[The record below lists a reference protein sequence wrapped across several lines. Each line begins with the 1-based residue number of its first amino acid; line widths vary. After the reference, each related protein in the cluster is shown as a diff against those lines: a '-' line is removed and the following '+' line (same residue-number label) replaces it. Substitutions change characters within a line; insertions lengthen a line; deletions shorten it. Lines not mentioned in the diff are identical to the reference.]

1 MTVIQL
7 IKKLSKYPG
16 NAEILIPHDEIEGLI
31 KLTKRSNYEK
41 RMKELE
47 IEYNEFLKTKS
58 GQEWKEH
65 CKNKTG
71 YDFGKYL
78 YDFYPEMLM

>member
-1 MTVIQL
+1 ML
-7 IKKLSKYPG
+7 
-16 NAEILIPHDEIEGLI
+16 
-31 KLTKRSNYEK
+31 EK

-47 IEYNEFLKTKS
+47 LEYNEFLKTKS

-65 CKNKTG
+65 CKNKNG
-71 YDFGKYL
+71 SDLCGDFGNYL

>member
-1 MTVIQL
+1 MSL
-7 IKKLSKYPG
+7 WLRLSK
-16 NAEILIPHDEIEGLI
+16 
-31 KLTKRSNYEK
+31 TSNYEK

-47 IEYNEFLKTKS
+47 LEYNDFLKTKS

-71 YDFGKYL
+71 SDLCDDFGKYL

>member
-1 MTVIQL
+1 MLAKT
-7 IKKLSKYPG
+7 
-16 NAEILIPHDEIEGLI
+16 
-31 KLTKRSNYEK
+31 SNYEK

-47 IEYNEFLKTKS
+47 LEYNEFLKTKY

-71 YDFGKYL
+71 SDLCSDFGNYL

>member
-7 IKKLSKYPG
+7 IKKLSKYPE

-41 RMKELE
+41 K
-47 IEYNEFLKTKS
+47 NERI
-58 GQEWKEH
+58 GIRV
-65 CKNKTG
+65 
-71 YDFGKYL
+71 
-78 YDFYPEMLM
+78 